1 MSDLVKYEA
10 KDGIATLTLNRPE
23 RLNAMSDEL
32 VEGTVAAVEMAASD
46 AAVRVLIMTG
56 AGRAFCVG
64 GDLKGLSEGELV
76 EPVPVETQT
85 AGLRRRMMSAQLL
98 HEMPK
103 VTIAAVN
110 GPCAGAG
117 MSWAC
122 AADLRFAAES
132 AVFRTAFLTAG
143 LSGDFGGTWTITQL
157 LGSARARELFFLNE
171 RIDAKEALRIGLV
184 TKVVPD
190 AELMPYVNSVARQLA
205 DSAPLA
211 LGWMKED
218 LNSALRMNLSEAL
231 DGEASRHVRSMRTED
246 AKEAASA
253 FVGKRAPKFVGR

>member
-1 MSDLVKYEA
+1 MTEQVNYEVS
-10 KDGIATLTLNRPE
+10 DGIATLTLNRPD

-32 VEGTVAAVEMAASD
+32 VEGTVAAIEAAASD
-46 AAVRVLIMTG
+46 ETVRVLIMTG
-56 AGRAFCVG
+56 AGRGFCVG

-76 EPVPVETQT
+76 EPVPMDTQV

-132 AVFRTAFLTAG
+132 AVFKTAFLTAG
-143 LSGDFGGTWTITQL
+143 LSGDFGGTWTVSQL

-171 RIDAKEALRIGLV
+171 RIDASEALRIGLV
-184 TKVVPD
+184 TKVLPNED
-190 AELMPYVNSVARQLA
+190 LMPYVNAVARQLA
-205 DSAPLA
+205 DSAPLT
-211 LGWMKED
+211 LRWMKEN
-218 LNSALRMNLSEAL
+218 LNSALRVGFGEAL

-253 FVGKRAPKFVGR
+253 FVEKRAPKFVGR

>member
-1 MSDLVKYEA
+1 MTEQVNYEVS
-10 KDGIATLTLNRPE
+10 DGIATLTLNRPD

-32 VEGTVAAVEMAASD
+32 VEGTVAAIEAAASD
-46 AAVRVLIMTG
+46 ETVRVLIMTG
-56 AGRAFCVG
+56 AGRGFCVG

-76 EPVPVETQT
+76 EPVPMDTQV

-132 AVFRTAFLTAG
+132 AVFKTAFLTAG
-143 LSGDFGGTWTITQL
+143 LSGDFGGTWTVSQL

-171 RIDAKEALRIGLV
+171 RIGRLRSAADRACDEG
-184 TKVVPD
+184 
-190 AELMPYVNSVARQLA
+190 VAQ
-205 DSAPLA
+205 
-211 LGWMKED
+211 
-218 LNSALRMNLSEAL
+218 
-231 DGEASRHVRSMRTED
+231 
-246 AKEAASA
+246 
-253 FVGKRAPKFVGR
+253 